1 MTFETWGLR
10 SPHLPDTY
18 QVRTLSEDNL
28 YEIAKTVSPCSI
40 ECWRA
45 GLVEASMHE
54 RYMYFAHLLTDPNAS
69 VAGCRPQKVVVQVS
83 IGLGA
88 LAALT
93 VSADAISGE
102 RERGTLEALL
112 VTPVSRRGLI
122 AGKLL
127 AANTMWIAALVVA
140 IPYTIALADG
150 PGVTADALGVL
161 LLVGTLV
168 SIALTALGLAVS
180 ALSMSNRTSLA
191 VAVGLLLVLA
201 APSQLPA
208 VTADGIVG
216 SILIRSNPVSAGL
229 KLAGEVLIAQQSWA
243 SQWTLIV
250 APAVASVLLTVLAVR
265 RAHRLE
271 LGGAQ

>member
-1 MTFETWGLR
+1 MSQSWKVVFRHELRELWGGSKGL
-10 SPHLPDTY
+10 LVLLGY
-18 QVRTLSEDNL
+18 AALLSVMAYAAASDAELNL
-28 YEIAKTVSPCSI
+28 LDARE
-40 ECWRA
+40 
-45 GLVEASMHE
+45 
-54 RYMYFAHLLTDPNAS
+54 S
-69 VAGCRPQKVVVQVS
+69 VGIVVQVS